1 MFLMTGLDFIL
12 GTRAFTGSPAS
23 SHPETISVG
32 RRIVDRRL
40 IDGEN
45 PESPFRAGET
55 VYAYSSVAG
64 QRSGFVEHVW
74 SRDGLEVAR
83 HYLPI
88 GATRRW
94 RTWSRHRLEAGEYVV
109 QVFAP
114 DGKRLATHSFTSFP
128 RSRRARRA

>member
-12 GTRAFTGSPAS
+12 GARAFTGSPAS

-32 RRIVDRRL
+32 RRIVDRQL
-40 IDGEN
+40 IDGES

-55 VYAYSSVAG
+55 VCAYSSVAG
-64 QRSGFVEHVW
+64 QRNGFVEHVW

-114 DGKRLATHSFTSFP
+114 DGKRLASHSFTSFP
-128 RSRRARRA
+128 SYSEP